1 MSGSPV
7 RCARSK
13 DDEPGGDDAQ
23 PVDVIGEQLQVQAYP
38 AHVLRLV
45 DDQRPAT
52 ADEGAQSG
60 QRLAL
65 EILPHVDV
73 LAGDEQ
79 GVRIVLPHVPAD
91 QGGLPDAPGTVDD
104 DHPSG
109 RDRAREPRE
118 LSLLNV
124 IHAYVLN

>member
-1 MSGSPV
+1 MGGLHVLQLQLCERQQQERQLPSRERLAGPLREV
-7 RCARSK
+7 EGRRA
-13 DDEPGGDDAQ
+13 GGDDAQ

-65 EILPHVDV
+65 EILPH
-73 LAGDEQ
+73 LCKISQ
-79 GVRIVLPHVPAD
+79 
-91 QGGLPDAPGTVDD
+91 
-104 DHPSG
+104 
-109 RDRAREPRE
+109 
-118 LSLLNV
+118 LSSLYL
-124 IHAYVLN
+124 